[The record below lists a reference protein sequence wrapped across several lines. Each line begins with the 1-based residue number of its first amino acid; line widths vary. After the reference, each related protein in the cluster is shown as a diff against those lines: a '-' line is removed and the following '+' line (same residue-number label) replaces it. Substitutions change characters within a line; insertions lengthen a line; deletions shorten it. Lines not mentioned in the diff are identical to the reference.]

1 MYIGKAAQLSG
12 TTVKCIRH
20 YEKIGLLPEPVRE
33 GKYRIYSQ
41 QSVELL
47 SFIKCAQQLGFKLK
61 EMQAIFQD
69 YRGDKIPWDLAQQA
83 IADKKHELRAQID
96 TLQSLHDGL
105 VEFEASV
112 QDARAQCSF
121 ELSRLEEAR
130 PAMS

>member
-20 YEKIGLLPEPVRE
+20 YEKIGLMPEPVRE

-69 YRGDKIPWDLAQQA
+69 YRGEEIPWGLAQQA
-83 IADKKHELRAQID
+83 IADKSANCAPRSTRCKACMMAWW
-96 TLQSLHDGL
+96 SLKPAFRTP
-105 VEFEASV
+105 VRNAAS
-112 QDARAQCSF
+112 S
-121 ELSRLEEAR
+121 
-130 PAMS
+130 

>member
-1 MYIGKAAQLSG
+1 M
-12 TTVKCIRH
+12 
-20 YEKIGLLPEPVRE
+20 RE

-41 QSVELL
+41 QIVELL

-69 YRGDKIPWDLAQQA
+69 YRGEEIPWDLAQQA

-121 ELSRLEEAR
+121 ELSRLEQAR

>member
-41 QSVELL
+41 QIVELL

-69 YRGDKIPWDLAQQA
+69 YRGEEIPWGLAQQA

-112 QDARAQCSF
+112 QDAREQCSF
-121 ELSRLEEAR
+121 EQSRLEQAH
-130 PAMS
+130 PVPG

>member
-20 YEKIGLLPEPVRE
+20 YEKIGLLPEPRRE

-61 EMQAIFQD
+61 EMQAMFQNLQ
-69 YRGDKIPWDLAQQA
+69 GDEIPWDLAQQA
-83 IADKKHELRAQID
+83 IQQKKHELRTQID
-96 TLQSLHDGL
+96 QLQGLHDAL
-105 VEFEASV
+105 DSFEYSV
-112 QDARAQCSF
+112 QDARNQC
-121 ELSRLEEAR
+121 RLEQSPYLEP
-130 PAMS
+130 PALA